1 MAIPS
6 PSHPTSAPGF
16 SPEIQAAINAAVAAA
31 VAALAT
37 PARPPSSSSKIVL
50 AKTPAVFDGTN
61 KAEFET
67 WLDSLS
73 TYIGAYESE
82 FDAES
87 KRMLFTLSL
96 LRREDGKACP
106 ASIWA
111 RNFKRSQMREDAIPA
126 SWEEFLV
133 ELKATFQDRNVR
145 ETAHLRLIQTR
156 QGKTP
161 LAEFISAFELN
172 AEEAGYSREERHQEV
187 FLVKLL
193 EDLVADEVRSQ
204 LYAGG
209 TRVPERYRDL
219 KEKLLVIAGNL
230 EREKARKSRGTMFW
244 SPAKSSTGS
253 TQPGATMHL
262 QKKLAPGETAPMDI
276 DRQKQA
282 IKCFNC
288 GKEGHMRRA
297 CPEPPKKKFN
307 IRSIQLDKYSEED
320 VKALAAILREKGF

>member
-1 MAIPS
+1 MAIPG
-6 PSHPTSAPGF
+6 PSHLSPTPGF

-31 VAALAT
+31 VAALAA
-37 PARPPSSSSKIVL
+37 PARSSSSKIVL

-67 WLDSLS
+67 WLDNLS

-87 KRMLFTLSL
+87 KRMFFTLSL

-111 RNFKRSQMREDAIPA
+111 RNFKRSQMREDALPA
-126 SWEEFLV
+126 SWEEFLT

-161 LAEFISAFELN
+161 LAEFLSAFELN
-172 AEEAGYSREERHQEV
+172 AEEAGYSPVERHQEV

-193 EDLVADEVRSQ
+193 EDLVADEVRNQ

-209 TRVPERYRDL
+209 NRVPERYRDL

-230 EREKARKSRGTMFW
+230 EREKARRSKGTMFW
-244 SPAKSSTGS
+244 SPAKTSTTGS

-262 QKKLAPGETAPMDI
+262 QKKLAPGETAPMDL

-297 CPEPPKKKFN
+297 CPEPPKKRFN
-307 IRSIQLDKYSEED
+307 IRSIQLDQYSEDD

>member
-1 MAIPS
+1 M
-6 PSHPTSAPGF
+6 
-16 SPEIQAAINAAVAAA
+16 QAAINAAVAAA

-37 PARPPSSSSKIVL
+37 TPRPSSSKIVL
-50 AKTPAVFDGTN
+50 AKTPAVFDGTD

-67 WLDSLS
+67 WLDTLS
-73 TYIGAYESE
+73 TYMGAYESE
-82 FDAES
+82 FDQES
-87 KRMLFTLSL
+87 KRMFFTLSL

-111 RNFKRSQMREDAIPA
+111 RNFKRSQMREDARTA
-126 SWEEFLV
+126 SWNEFLT

-172 AEEAGYSREERHQEV
+172 AEEAGYSPEERHQEV

-193 EDLVADEVRSQ
+193 EDLVVDEVRHQ

-209 TRVPERYRDL
+209 TRVPEHYQDL

-230 EREKARKSRGTMFW
+230 EREKARKWKTMFW
-244 SPAKSSTGS
+244 SPAKTPATGS
-253 TQPGATMHL
+253 TRQASGTPHL
-262 QKKLAPGETAPMDI
+262 QTKLAPGETAPMDV

-307 IRSIQLDKYSEED
+307 IRSIQLDQYSEDD